1 MATRTAK
8 LNIEVG
14 GEQQYKQAIA
24 EINRGNQ
31 VLNAEMKKLAEQY
44 KGNEDSMEAMRA
56 RSDLLQRQL
65 QQQQDKVK
73 TLREAL
79 QNAATQYGEAD
90 RRTQSWQTQL
100 LNAERDEIKLQRA
113 LRETNDAISDQENA
127 TESLGGAME
136 EARGDLVGLGD
147 VGNSVAG
154 IFGGQLPEA
163 LTTSLNEMGSFSAG
177 TVAAM
182 GTAGAAIGA
191 AYNIAKQLFD
201 LTKEAAA
208 QADALLTRSAQTGI
222 DTSTLQGLDYASR
235 FLDFEGVDQ
244 TLVKFTQNMAAAEEG
259 AQKQADAFDRLRI
272 SVENEDGSL
281 RNNWET
287 FLEAIDALGQI
298 ENATERDAIANDLFG
313 KSYSDL
319 KPLIEAGTGAL
330 QGYIDEAQ
338 RLGYI
343 IDEQTVKKLGAMDD
357 ALQRNE
363 ASSEALK
370 TKIAGELAPSF
381 ALLTDAATG
390 VQDAVSGALDSD
402 ATMGFLDV
410 LASAASPIG
419 GIVVAFKD
427 LADGWYETKAVM
439 DETAAAAEPAVQ
451 SYEAQT
457 TAAET
462 MRDALT
468 ELADSYNQVYEAALA
483 SIEGQFGLWEK
494 APEVAS
500 KSVQD
505 MITAQESQANWWEEY
520 GNLMDQLLERDID
533 GIDKLAEKF
542 ADGSKESAEALRGL
556 STASDEEIEKLI
568 SSMGKTEE
576 AKQDLAGRFA
586 TLETDID
593 GKLDAIAQDYAGMIT
608 DINSESGNLDFGPF
622 ETSVDEAFGYLENR
636 ASGTIETVRTWLNEL
651 DAEIGQAASYG
662 GSPGYN
668 AAGDTNWR
676 GGLTWVGEQG
686 PELVSLPQGSRI
698 YSNPESERIAAGTD
712 TRAIE
717 SLLSGITA
725 KLQRIDDNLSDM
737 ETVRRMYGYG

>member
-1 MATRTAK
+1 MVSIGPRLK
-8 LNIEVG
+8 VD
-14 GEQQYKQAIA
+14 GEEEYRRQINSIIQQ
-24 EINRGNQ
+24 
-31 VLNAEMKKLAEQY
+31 
-44 KGNEDSMEAMRA
+44 S
-56 RSDLLQRQL
+56 
-65 QQQQDKVK
+65 K
-73 TLREAL
+73 TLDAELKAM
-79 QNAATQYGEAD
+79 AAAFD
-90 RRTQSWQTQL
+90 
-100 LNAERDEIKLQRA
+100 
-113 LRETNDAISDQENA
+113 ENA
-127 TESLGGAME
+127 TAEEKARITTYNLNDQLDLAKKRTELVREMTQKAAETTEENSTETLLWRQALAAAEEQQAKLERAVQENTKAIEQQDEQVEESKS
-136 EARGDLVGLGD
+136 DLVGLGD

-287 FLEAIDALGQI
+287 FLEAIDALGQV
-298 ENATERDAIANDLFG
+298 ENATERDRLANDLFG

-363 ASSEALK
+363 ASAEALK

-381 ALLTDAATG
+381 SLLTDAATG
-390 VQDAVSGALDSD
+390 VQDAVSGALDSE
-402 ATMGFLDV
+402 AAMGFLDV

-427 LADGWYETKAVM
+427 LANGWYEAKEVM
-439 DETAAAAEPAVQ
+439 DETAAAAEPAVE

-457 TAAET
+457 AAAET

-468 ELADSYNQVYEAALA
+468 ELADSYNQAYEAALK
-483 SIEGQFGLWEK
+483 SLDGQFSLWQQ
-494 APEVAS
+494 APAVAA
-500 KSVQD
+500 KSVED
-505 MITAQESQANWWEEY
+505 MIAAQESQMAWW
-520 GNLMDQLLERDID
+520 NLYDRFLSELLARDID
-533 GIDKLAEKF
+533 GIDRLAQRFTDVSEEN
-542 ADGSKESAEALRGL
+542 AAALAGL
-556 STASDEEIEKLI
+556 ATASDEEIEKLI
-568 SSMGKTEE
+568 QSMDKTEDS
-576 AKQDLAGRFA
+576 KQNVAGTFA
-586 TLETDID
+586 ELNTDVS
-593 GKLDAIAQDYAGMIT
+593 GQLNNIAEQYAEMIT

-622 ETSVDEAFGYLENR
+622 ETSVDEAFGYLESR
-636 ASGTIETVRTWLNEL
+636 AAGTIETVRAWLNEL

>member
-1 MATRTAK
+1 MPVSIGPR
-8 LNIEVG
+8 IQVD
-14 GEQQYKQAIA
+14 GEEEY
-24 EINRGNQ
+24 R
-31 VLNAEMKKLAEQY
+31 
-44 KGNEDSMEAMRA
+44 
-56 RSDLLQRQL
+56 RQL
-65 QQQQDKVK
+65 NNIIQQSK
-73 TLREAL
+73 TLDAELKAM
-79 QNAATQYGEAD
+79 AAAFD
-90 RRTQSWQTQL
+90 
-100 LNAERDEIKLQRA
+100 
-113 LRETNDAISDQENA
+113 ENA
-127 TESLGGAME
+127 TAEEKARASTANLNEQLDLARKRTELVRDMTQKSAEATGENSSETLKWRQALAAAEEQQAKLERAVQENTKAIEQQDEQVEESKS
-136 EARGDLVGLGD
+136 DLVGLGD

-154 IFGGQLPEA
+154 IFGGKLPKA

-259 AQKQADAFDRLRI
+259 AQKQADAFDRLKI

-287 FLEAIDALGQI
+287 FLEAIDALGQV

-363 ASSEALK
+363 ASAEVLK
-370 TKIAGELAPSF
+370 TKFAGELAPTF
-381 ALLTDAATG
+381 TLLTEAATYL
-390 VQDAVSGALDSD
+390 QDGLSGFFENDKAQRLFDI
-402 ATMGFLDV
+402 
-410 LASAASPIG
+410 LASAASPLMGTVIS
-419 GIVVAFKD
+419 VKD
-427 LADGWYETKAVM
+427 LGDAFYETRGAIEESTESSGEAVASW
-439 DETAAAAEPAVQ
+439 EAQAAAAEQ
-451 SYEAQT
+451 
-457 TAAET
+457 
-462 MRDALT
+462 MRDSLRDL
-468 ELADSYNQVYEAALA
+468 ENSYNEAYEAALQ
-483 SIEGQFGLWEK
+483 SLEGQFGLWQQ
-494 APEVAS
+494 APAVAA
-500 KSVQD
+500 KSVED
-505 MITAQESQANWWEEY
+505 MIAAQESQTAWW
-520 GNLMDQLLERDID
+520 NLYDRFLSELLARDID
-533 GIDKLAEKF
+533 GIDRLAQRFTDVSEEN
-542 ADGSKESAEALRGL
+542 AAALAGL
-556 STASDEEIEKLI
+556 ATASDEEIEKLI
-568 SSMGKTEE
+568 QSMDKTEDSKTNVAE
-576 AKQDLAGRFA
+576 TFAELNTDVSGQLKDIAGKYQ
-586 TLETDID
+586 ET
-593 GKLDAIAQDYAGMIT
+593 IT
-608 DINSESGNLDFGPF
+608 EINTESGNLDFTPF
-622 ETSVDEAFGYLENR
+622 ETSIDEAFSYLENR
-636 ASGTIETVRTWLNEL
+636 SAGTIETVRTWLNEL
-651 DAEIGQAASYG
+651 VQEIDSVASGDGTHYSG
-662 GSPGYN
+662 KFGYN

-737 ETVRRMYGYG
+737 EIVRRMYGYG

>member
-1 MATRTAK
+1 MVSIGPRLKVDGEEEYRQKINSIIQQSKTLDAELKAMAAAFDENASAEEKARITTYNLNEQLDLAKKRTELVREMTQKAAETTEENSSETLKWRQALAAAEEQQAK
-8 LNIEVG
+8 LERAVQENTKAI
-14 GEQQYKQAIA
+14 EQQD
-24 EINRGNQ
+24 EQ
-31 VLNAEMKKLAEQY
+31 VE
-44 KGNEDSMEAMRA
+44 
-56 RSDLLQRQL
+56 
-65 QQQQDKVK
+65 
-73 TLREAL
+73 
-79 QNAATQYGEAD
+79 
-90 RRTQSWQTQL
+90 
-100 LNAERDEIKLQRA
+100 
-113 LRETNDAISDQENA
+113 
-127 TESLGGAME
+127 ESKS
-136 EARGDLVGLGD
+136 DLVGLGD

-287 FLEAIDALGQI
+287 FLEAIDALGQV
-298 ENATERDAIANDLFG
+298 ENATERDRLANDLFG

-319 KPLIEAGTGAL
+319 KPLIEAGTGAM

-370 TKIAGELAPSF
+370 TKVAGELAPSF

-390 VQDAVSGALDSD
+390 VQDAASSFLENDT
-402 ATMGFLDV
+402 ATGIVEWISSLT
-410 LASAASPIG
+410 SPIMG
-419 GIVVAFKD
+419 NIFAFKS
-427 LADGWYETKAVM
+427 LADVWFEAKQVM
-439 DETAAAAEPAVQ
+439 NETAEAAEPAVE

-457 TAAET
+457 AAAES

-468 ELADSYNQVYEAALA
+468 ELSESYNQAYEAALA
-483 SIEGQFGLWEK
+483 SIEGQFGQWEQ
-494 APEVAS
+494 APEVAA

-505 MITAQESQANWWEEY
+505 MIAAQESQANWWEEY
-520 GNLMDQLLERDID
+520 GNLMDQLLERDIE

-542 ADGSKESAEALRGL
+542 ADGSQESAEALRGL

-568 SSMGKTEE
+568 SSMDKTEG
-576 AKQDLAGRFA
+576 AKENLAGRFA
-586 TLETDID
+586 ALETDID
-593 GKLDAIAQDYAGMIT
+593 GKLDSIAEEYTNMIT
-608 DINSESGNLDFGPF
+608 DINTESGNLDFGPF
-622 ETSVDEAFGYLENR
+622 ETSVDQAFGYLENR
-636 ASGTIETVRTWLNEL
+636 AAGTIETVRAWLNEL